1 MIDDE
6 AIRGTGGNDTKQRN
20 EKRIGCGLRLG
31 LGFCVLLIFFILD
44 LIRTPN
50 TSTST
55 RRRTGRRR
63 RRREINE
70 KKKRQR
76 IVRGFERPYC
86 PSVVFFFSRWTISGS
101 GGGKRACCLRGKI
114 RMDSAFTSFNFLQL
128 LFLPLSFLL
137 LSFFFLEKVYSVVY
151 WLSLLLFPSSSIRD
165 RNLSMWVCDPV
176 VVVQVRAN
184 FKLFTVLYFFSFFF
198 FCFKLVSQQYVHGYG
213 NSYINKNR
221 QTARLRLRQWTKNH
235 DSIA

>member
-1 MIDDE
+1 M
-6 AIRGTGGNDTKQRN
+6 ALSG
-20 EKRIGCGLRLG
+20 RIALAL
-31 LGFCVLLIFFILD
+31 
-44 LIRTPN
+44 
-50 TSTST
+50 
-55 RRRTGRRR
+55 
-63 RRREINE
+63 
-70 KKKRQR
+70 
-76 IVRGFERPYC
+76 Y
-86 PSVVFFFSRWTISGS
+86 FFFSRWTISGS

-114 RMDSAFTSFNFLQL
+114 

-176 VVVQVRAN
+176 IVVQVRAN

>member
-1 MIDDE
+1 MMKLYAE
-6 AIRGTGGNDTKQRN
+6 QGGNDTKQRN

-31 LGFCVLLIFFILD
+31 LGFCVLLIYYFILD

-63 RRREINE
+63 RGRREINE

-101 GGGKRACCLRGKI
+101 GGGKRACWETG
-114 RMDSAFTSFNFLQL
+114 ML
-128 LFLPLSFLL
+128 L
-137 LSFFFLEKVYSVVY
+137 ERK
-151 WLSLLLFPSSSIRD
+151 
-165 RNLSMWVCDPV
+165 
-176 VVVQVRAN
+176 
-184 FKLFTVLYFFSFFF
+184 
-198 FCFKLVSQQYVHGYG
+198 
-213 NSYINKNR
+213 NSNG
-221 QTARLRLRQWTKNH
+221 
-235 DSIA
+235 